1 MQRFVVIAGIAI
13 VATILGNA
21 LASKVSDPQP
31 APPPKQAALVQTA
44 PSGPRVVALKADS
57 RGHFA
62 ADILVQNQ
70 FVKAIVDTGATV
82 VAFSHEDAKKVG
94 IVPAK
99 SDYTVKVQTANGAV
113 NAARVRI
120 PELRLQGITVR
131 DVEATVMP
139 PGALPITLLG
149 MSFLKRLASFEMSGN
164 TLLLKH

>member
-1 MQRFVVIAGIAI
+1 MPRLLVIAGIAI
-13 VATILGNA
+13 AATILGNT
-21 LASKVSDPQP
+21 LASKVSEPEP
-31 APPPKQAALVQTA
+31 APRPKQGGSVPTA
-44 PSGPRVVALKADS
+44 SAGPRFVALKADS

-62 ADILVQNQ
+62 ADILVENQ
-70 FVKAIVDTGATV
+70 FVKAIVDTGASV

-149 MSFLKRLASFEMSGN
+149 MSFLRRLASFEMTGN
-164 TLLLKH
+164 TLLLKQ